1 MNDQP
6 RNPRE
11 QLLRDAFILQLKLL
25 ADGFRDALLIPISL
39 VAAAVGLVRGGAD
52 CDVEFRRVIDLGRRS
67 ERWINLFG
75 QQEPLTPESP
85 AGSIDRI
92 LAQVETVVMEQRGK
106 GKSAAEIR
114 DAIRTALQRD
124 PKRAASGQSERR
136 DVAPSDDEPQ

>member
-85 AGSIDRI
+85 VGSIDRI

>member
-52 CDVEFRRVIDLGRRS
+52 CDVEFRRVIELGRRS

-75 QQEPLTPESP
+75 QQEPLTPESSV
-85 AGSIDRI
+85 GSIDRI

-124 PKRAASGQSERR
+124 PKRAGSGQSERR
-136 DVAPSDDEPQ
+136 DVAPPDDEPQ